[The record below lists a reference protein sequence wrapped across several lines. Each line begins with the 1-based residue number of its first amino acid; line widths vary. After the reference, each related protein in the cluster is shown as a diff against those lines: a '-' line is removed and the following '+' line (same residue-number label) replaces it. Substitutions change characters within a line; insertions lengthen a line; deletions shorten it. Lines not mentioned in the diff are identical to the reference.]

1 MISPGQEILF
11 VEQQDLYN
19 TSWSGSDAKTAIN
32 PGIPASRR
40 KHESVR
46 SELFGFDRETRCKN
60 GLGYLDSSISR

>member
-19 TSWSGSDAKTAIN
+19 TFWPGSDTETAIN

-40 KHESVR
+40 KHESV
-46 SELFGFDRETRCKN
+46 
-60 GLGYLDSSISR
+60 